1 MRSQVTMVQ
10 IMKIKFFWQVK
21 WHAVTNVARE
31 HFLST
36 FRIKQRGR
44 VYHKNSYSRVPWNFG
59 TYPQSYT
66 APYL

>member
-21 WHAVTNVARE
+21 LHAVTNVIRK

-36 FRIKQRGR
+36 FRVK
-44 VYHKNSYSRVPWNFG
+44 
-59 TYPQSYT
+59 
-66 APYL
+66 